1 MPIEPEPKRGL
12 ARARLSLWA
21 VVAVLAVVAGAALWL
36 RPSTGAGA
44 GTTQVAGA
52 KQIGEDFAL
61 TDRDGRTVTPASLR
75 GQPYAIFFGFTR
87 CPDVCPTT
95 LTKVAR
101 WRKLMGRDGDKF
113 RIVFVSVDAARDTPK
128 DVGAYVDLFGAPILG
143 LGGSQAQID
152 RATRS
157 FGVFYQKVPLDGGDY
172 TIDHS
177 AAIYLMDRNG
187 HCVSIITRDD
197 DDAAA
202 LAELRKLIA

>member
-1 MPIEPEPKRGL
+1 M
-12 ARARLSLWA
+12 ARLRRWLWGVVI
-21 VVAVLAVVAGAALWL
+21 VVALAAGVALLL
-36 RPSTGAGA
+36 RQPGGST
-44 GTTQVAGA
+44 TTQIADA

-61 TDRDGRTVTPASLR
+61 TDRNGKIVTPATLR

-101 WRKLMGRDGDKF
+101 WRKLMGKDGDKF
-113 RIVFVSVDAARDTPK
+113 RIVFVSVDAARDAPK
-128 DVGAYVDLFGAPILG
+128 DVGAYVDLFGTPILG
-143 LGGSQAQID
+143 LGGNQAQID
-152 RATRS
+152 RATKS

-177 AAIYLMDRNG
+177 AAIYLMDRDG
-187 HCVSIITRDD
+187 HFASAIAHDD

>member
-1 MPIEPEPKRGL
+1 MTTETQARSALAHTRRWLWGL
-12 ARARLSLWA
+12 AI
-21 VVAVLAVVAGAALWL
+21 VVAIAAGVALFL
-36 RPSTGAGA
+36 RQPGGSS
-44 GTTQVAGA
+44 TTQIAGA

-61 TDRDGRTVTPASLR
+61 TDRNGKTITPATLR

-101 WRKLMGRDGDKF
+101 WRKLMGKDGDKF
-113 RIVFVSVDAARDTPK
+113 RIVFVSVDAARDTPR
-128 DVGAYVDLFGAPILG
+128 DVGAYVDLFGTPILG

-152 RATRS
+152 RATKS
-157 FGVFYQKVPLDGGDY
+157 FSVFYQKVPLDGGDY

-177 AAIYLMDRNG
+177 AAIYLMDRDG
-187 HCVSIITRDD
+187 HFASAITHDD
-197 DDAAA
+197 DEAAA

>member
-1 MPIEPEPKRGL
+1 M
-12 ARARLSLWA
+12 ARLRRWLWS
-21 VVAVLAVVAGAALWL
+21 VVIVAALAAGVALLL
-36 RPSTGAGA
+36 RSPGGGGSTS
-44 GTTQVAGA
+44 QVVGA
-52 KQIGEDFAL
+52 KKIGEDFAL
-61 TDRDGRTVTPASLR
+61 TDRNGKTVTPATLR

-101 WRKLMGRDGDKF
+101 WRKLMGKDGDKF

-128 DVGAYVDLFGAPILG
+128 DVGAYVDLFGTPILG

-152 RATRS
+152 RATNS
-157 FGVFYQKVPLDGGDY
+157 FSVFYQKVPLDGGDY

-177 AAIYLMDRNG
+177 AAIYLMNRDG
-187 HCVSIITRDD
+187 HFASAITHDD